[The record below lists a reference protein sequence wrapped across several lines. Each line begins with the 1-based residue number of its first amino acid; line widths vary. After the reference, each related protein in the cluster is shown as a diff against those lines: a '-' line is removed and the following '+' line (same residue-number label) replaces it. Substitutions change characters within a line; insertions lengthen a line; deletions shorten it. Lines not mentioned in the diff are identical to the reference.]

1 MRRWERF
8 QKKNGRSVEALT
20 HEALGKIPEEE
31 WQECRSSYA

>member
-20 HEALGKIPEEE
+20 HEAPRKFPEDDRRVNRRF
-31 WQECRSSYA
+31 CT